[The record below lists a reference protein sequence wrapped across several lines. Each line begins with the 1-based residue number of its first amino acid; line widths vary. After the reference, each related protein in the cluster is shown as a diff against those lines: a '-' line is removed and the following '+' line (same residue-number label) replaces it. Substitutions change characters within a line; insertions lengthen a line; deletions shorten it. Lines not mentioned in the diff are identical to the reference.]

1 MKFTD
6 TFINSFNDGFV
17 RLYVGTIP
25 TNDYEVYQKMEDV
38 ISIDDVEFYFEFLN
52 ELSENEH
59 KKISLQIW
67 RYIYIL
73 KVVNPYLDK
82 NNQDTLK
89 NRGTQNKQNKIRDSI
104 KKDLNSA
111 KNFKML
117 IDKIFTVADPTHK
130 GKKIHKIG
138 YKNNKVNLYGYNK
151 SGDLLN
157 RNEIKDY
164 NINDLFEIVD
174 LIIDDLETK
183 EFNFISNKK
192 YNLEKKHTTKEDFK
206 EYLIN
211 ICKTHKIKYS
221 DSINQLLENLF

>member
-1 MKFTD
+1 MFTVFEGIYLNFSIRMK
-6 TFINSFNDGFV
+6 
-17 RLYVGTIP
+17 
-25 TNDYEVYQKMEDV
+25 
-38 ISIDDVEFYFEFLN
+38 
-52 ELSENEH
+52 
-59 KKISLQIW
+59 
-67 RYIYIL
+67 YIYIL

-82 NNQDTLK
+82 NNQYTLE
-89 NRGTQNKQNKIRDSI
+89 NRGTQIKQNKIRDSI
-104 KKDLNSA
+104 NKDLNSA

-117 IDKIFTVADPTHK
+117 IDKIFTVADHTHK

-174 LIIDDLETK
+174 LIIDDLESK

-192 YNLEKKHTTKEDFK
+192 YNLEKKYTTKEDFK
-206 EYLIN
+206 EYLIS

>member
-17 RLYVGTIP
+17 QLYVGTIP
-25 TNDYEVYQKMEDV
+25 TDGYEVYQKMEDV

-73 KVVNPYLDK
+73 KVINPYLDK
-82 NNQDTLK
+82 NNQYTLE
-89 NRGTQNKQNKIRDSI
+89 NRGTQIKQNKIRDSI
-104 KKDLNSA
+104 KKDLKSA
-111 KNFKML
+111 NNFKEL
-117 IDKIFTVADPTHK
+117 INKVFIAKDHTHK
-130 GKKIHKIG
+130 GKNIFNLHTYGTTITKLG
-138 YKNNKVNLYGYNK
+138 YSK
-151 SGDLLN
+151 SGDLWENDRKLYSI
-157 RNEIKDY
+157 E
-164 NINDLFEIVD
+164 DLFEIVD
-174 LIIDDLETK
+174 LIINDLETK

>member
-6 TFINSFNDGFV
+6 TFINSFNDGFMKC
-17 RLYVGTIP
+17 YVGTVSNTYIVY
-25 TNDYEVYQKMEDV
+25 TNMEDILSVEDIEVYFD
-38 ISIDDVEFYFEFLN
+38 FLN
-52 ELSENEH
+52 ILPSDKHIE
-59 KKISLQIW
+59 ISRIIW
-67 RYIYIL
+67 RFIFIL

-82 NNQDTLK
+82 NNQYTLE
-89 NRGTQNKQNKIRDSI
+89 NRGTQIKQNKIRDSI
-104 KKDLNSA
+104 NKDLNSA
-111 KNFKML
+111 KNFKIL
-117 IDKIFTVADPTHK
+117 IDKIFTVADHTHK

-192 YNLEKKHTTKEDFK
+192 YNLEKKYTTKEDFK
-206 EYLIN
+206 EYLIS

>member
-17 RLYVGTIP
+17 QLYVGTIP
-25 TNDYEVYQKMEDV
+25 TDNYEVYQKMED
-38 ISIDDVEFYFEFLN
+38 IFTIEDINCYFDFLN
-52 ELSENEH
+52 ELPFNAH
-59 KKISLQIW
+59 KEISLKIW
-67 RYIYIL
+67 NYIYIL
-73 KVVNPYLDK
+73 KVINPYLDK
-82 NNQDTLK
+82 NNQYTLE
-89 NRGTQNKQNKIRDSI
+89 NRGTQIKQNKIRDSI

-111 KNFKML
+111 KKFKVL
-117 IDKIFTVADPTHK
+117 IDKIFTAQDHTHK

-174 LIIDDLETK
+174 LIIDDLESK

-192 YNLEKKHTTKEDFK
+192 YNLEKKYTTKEDFK
-206 EYLIN
+206 EYLIS

>member
-17 RLYVGTIP
+17 QLYGGTIP
-25 TNDYEVYQKMEDV
+25 TDDYEVYQKMEDV

-67 RYIYIL
+67 RYTYIL

-82 NNQDTLK
+82 NNQYTLE
-89 NRGTQNKQNKIRDSI
+89 NRGTQIKQNKIRDSI

-117 IDKIFTVADPTHK
+117 IDKIFTVADHTHK
-130 GKKIHKIG
+130 GATCR
-138 YKNNKVNLYGYNK
+138 L
-151 SGDLLN
+151 
-157 RNEIKDY
+157 
-164 NINDLFEIVD
+164 
-174 LIIDDLETK
+174 
-183 EFNFISNKK
+183 
-192 YNLEKKHTTKEDFK
+192 
-206 EYLIN
+206 
-211 ICKTHKIKYS
+211 
-221 DSINQLLENLF
+221 